1 MRQKLITT
9 REVSHELGVSEKEII
24 QLAQNNNI
32 PHFRIGGEFLR
43 FKKEDIIK
51 IKPKIRKK
59 YGLEDDSRNLR
70 NKIKEFLYFNDF
82 YIGSTIIITLLLWL
96 IIKDFF

>member
-1 MRQKLITT
+1 MTT
-9 REVSHELGVSEKEII
+9 REVSHELGLPEKEII

-43 FKKEDIIK
+43 FKKDDIIR
-51 IKPKIRKK
+51 IKPKLAKE
-59 YGLEDDSRNLR
+59 YGLRQDSRNLGS
-70 NKIKEFLYFNDF
+70 KVKEFLYFNDF
-82 YIGSTIIITLLLWL
+82 YISSTIVIAVLLWL